1 MDRKTNRT
9 TEICTQG
16 VVGIV
21 ALNQGGSQR
30 RAGRKPLGAAAPL
43 SPHCSSLHRDRN
55 KHLPSLYMYISHS
68 ILTGVAFFVFM
79 RVGALCAVRERTRR
93 VLVIFPCFSDL

>member
-21 ALNQGGSQR
+21 ALNQGGSQQR
-30 RAGRKPLGAAAPL
+30 E
-43 SPHCSSLHRDRN
+43 
-55 KHLPSLYMYISHS
+55 
-68 ILTGVAFFVFM
+68 GVAPYLKIEK
-79 RVGALCAVRERTRR
+79 RVT
-93 VLVIFPCFSDL
+93 SQ